1 MQSPTRDCLIPINP
15 NPTFLVTCS
24 FQMETEPPFL
34 PCTLSS
40 PPSHIPYAG
49 YASGLYSL
57 QPPPHQHLLIGGYL
71 GRHVGSPQAQVEAPF
86 CGFQNSWPSRR
97 GECVDSLLPGERCV
111 LLSSHPI
118 ACVMQLRDASPGV
131 VSRGGGRG
139 EPAVGSRV

>member
-1 MQSPTRDCLIPINP
+1 MQSPTRNCLIPVNP
-15 NPTFLVTCS
+15 NPTFLVMFS
-24 FQMETEPPFL
+24 FQVETEPLFL

-49 YASGLYSL
+49 NPSGLYSL
-57 QPPPHQHLLIGGYL
+57 QLPPLQHLLIGGDL
-71 GRHVGSPQAQVEAPF
+71 GRRVGSPQAQVEALL
-86 CGFQNSWPSRR
+86 CGFQDNWPSRR
-97 GECVDSLLPGERCV
+97 GECVDFLLLGERGV